1 MANEGTRMAGWS
13 DLAVRARAT
22 SVVSTAVLYRAH
34 AVLTRGRAKE
44 TLGLI
49 WIDGQDNKIGRYV
62 RSDANRAQA
71 AHLISG
77 WKQDPVAGQALL
89 LSSNELK
96 AAYMGHRPHWW
107 SGDYGGTTT
116 AHGWSVLPNS
126 VAGADAIPFWRNVC
140 TSLCMRK
147 HGDEVELVEVDLRK
161 GLYEGHRSNVAPST
175 CDCYAYDDLAK
186 LNASTAAFADHTPSQ
201 AAPNDFAVLRF
212 LETATLA
219 NHYIGKHTHDEGLH
233 YRSYLNL
240 YAVQRKEWPSH
251 FVDTQQ
257 SSIFFELA
265 LEPGYTIPIDTLN
278 ADTYAYVKGNTG
290 VFTRE
295 DCLRECAMHN
305 GGTDTE
311 MLPRQNV
318 TTMVHDADTKTCWCT
333 TKNWLDPAYDDLIVH
348 PPHTKLNRRLV
359 YRVQF
364 CAGVS
369 GGSSRSVVYRK
380 MPKGFDPLPVCRG
393 MPVSAGMIL
402 QNGSIFFAQDPGAVT
417 RPVDL
422 QCRAACDANP
432 ECEMAHS
439 VRAQPPPVSG
449 PLLTA
454 CARCTDDR
462 DIRLPK
468 PRPRAA
474 AAALA
479 TRASKTTTPWRPPPA
494 PYATR
499 SAPRWRRRTPRL
511 VALWLQ

>member
-1 MANEGTRMAGWS
+1 MAGWS

-22 SVVSTAVLYRAH
+22 TVSSTAVLYRAH

-44 TLGLI
+44 TLGLV
-49 WIDGQDNKIGRYV
+49 WIDGSVEDPIGRYV

-89 LSSNELK
+89 RSSNALK
-96 AAYMGHRPHWW
+96 AAYLGHKPHWW
-107 SGDYGGTTT
+107 LDSFGGTTT

-126 VAGADAIPFWRNVC
+126 VAGADAIPFWRDVC

-161 GLYEGHRSNVAPST
+161 GLYEGHRSDVAPST

-186 LNASTAAFADHTPSQ
+186 LNASTAASAHHTPSQ

-219 NHYIGKHTHDEGLH
+219 NHYIGKGDHDEGLH

-257 SSIFFELA
+257 SSIFYERA
-265 LEPGYTIPIDTLN
+265 LEPGYTISAVNLS
-278 ADTYAYVKGNTG
+278 ADPNAYVNAVDG
-290 VFTRE
+290 VGTRE
-295 DCLRECAMHN
+295 DCLRECAMHA
-305 GGTDTE
+305 GGTDGE
-311 MLPRQNV
+311 MRPRQDV
-318 TTMVHDADTKTCWCT
+318 KTMVHDAATRKCWCT
-333 TKNWLDPAYDDLIVH
+333 TRNWLDPAHDDCIVH
-348 PPHTKLNRRLV
+348 VPHTGSNEALV

-380 MPKGFDPLPVCRG
+380 QTNATFDPLPVCHG

-402 QNGSIFFAQDPGAVT
+402 SNGSIFFAQDPGSVT

-422 QCRAACDANP
+422 QCRAACDADPN
-432 ECEMAHS
+432 CAMAHS
-439 VRAQPPPVSG
+439 VRSIHDRILNFCPLNCPIPPCG
-449 PLLTA
+449 
-454 CARCTDDR
+454 
-462 DIRLPK
+462 I
-468 PRPRAA
+468 
-474 AAALA
+474 
-479 TRASKTTTPWRPPPA
+479 
-494 PYATR
+494 
-499 SAPRWRRRTPRL
+499 
-511 VALWLQ
+511 Q